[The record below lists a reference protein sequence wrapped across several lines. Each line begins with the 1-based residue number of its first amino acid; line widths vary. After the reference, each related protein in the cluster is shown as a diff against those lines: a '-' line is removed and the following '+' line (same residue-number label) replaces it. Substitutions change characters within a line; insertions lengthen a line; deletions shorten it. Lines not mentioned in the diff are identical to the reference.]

1 MKLPNG
7 YGSVL
12 KLGGN
17 RRKPFKVRVTTGF
30 RFDVKKDKCVQD
42 YLTIGYATTRT
53 EGLKMLSDYHDNPS
67 DTRTAKITFSEVYGK
82 WSESKFPTISKSNI
96 NGYKASYKL
105 CEALY
110 EKIFKEIRLVD
121 LQKIVDTCGENYPTL
136 RKLAVLFK
144 QLFEYA
150 MKNDICNKDYAGY
163 VDILKFK
170 DGNPNKLE
178 RNEFSKAEIE
188 CIWKF
193 SDDKYHQILLML
205 IYTGVRIS
213 EIFDLKKSEVHLE
226 EEYFDILAS
235 KTENGLRQVPIAD
248 KGLLFP

>member
-1 MKLPNG
+1 MIIHLIQEPQKLLLAR
-7 YGSVL
+7 YTV
-12 KLGGN
+12 N
-17 RRKPFKVRVTTGF
+17 R
-30 RFDVKKDKCVQD
+30 
-42 YLTIGYATTRT
+42 
-53 EGLKMLSDYHDNPS
+53 
-67 DTRTAKITFSEVYGK
+67 
-82 WSESKFPTISKSNI
+82 SESKFPTISKSNI

-213 EIFDLKKSEVHLE
+213 EIFD
-226 EEYFDILAS
+226 
-235 KTENGLRQVPIAD
+235 
-248 KGLLFP
+248 